1 MQINLF
7 IYLFFFFSTKKLIVR
22 HIFEHYHHSYYSWNI
37 REARKNLQYL
47 YRKPGWGQDDQQLP
61 HKASILQVLDWRVG
75 NTTNK
80 AHHHFC
86 FVLFV
91 FLAIYLF
98 LMSMCSLSILHMD
111 LLTPLILFEL

>member
-1 MQINLF
+1 MSNSSQEQLIMSYANK
-7 IYLFFFFSTKKLIVR
+7 LFFFIYFFFIIFFFLLLLFFVFKLKLIVR

-47 YRKPGWGQDDQQLP
+47 YRKPGWGQDNQQLP

-80 AHHHFC
+80 AHHHF
-86 FVLFV
+86 LFCL
-91 FLAIYLF
+91 FSIRFIYF
-98 LMSMCSLSILHMD
+98 
-111 LLTPLILFEL
+111 